1 MACSIGDAPK
11 SRPSSLIAPVAPKH
25 SGSASRFKERAK
37 EILTERVG
45 NIPRLVDEFVAGR
58 IEIF

>member
-25 SGSASRFKERAK
+25 SGSARFKERAK

-45 NIPRLVDEFVAGR
+45 NIPRLVDELVAGR

>member
-11 SRPSSLIAPVAPKH
+11 SRPSSYDRACCAQALWLGVAVQ
-25 SGSASRFKERAK
+25 GGAK
-37 EILTERVG
+37 EIVTERVG